1 LRFTRKRDSVRP
13 VNVKASRG
21 MSGNGASTVMLKGI
35 FEQLAE
41 GHQLPKKL
49 AQDLL
54 SGMVDSVTQHLK
66 QGDRIRIGGLGTLEV
81 RKREARTG
89 RNPAT
94 GEMMQIAASKKVAF
108 RPAKELKEAV

>member
-1 LRFTRKRDSVRP
+1 
-13 VNVKASRG
+13 
-21 MSGNGASTVMLKGI
+21 MLKGI

-41 GHQLPKKL
+41 GHQLPRKL

-54 SGMVDSVTQHLK
+54 AGMVESVTRHLK

-81 RKREARTG
+81 RQREARTG
-89 RNPAT
+89 RNPAS
-94 GEMMQIAASKKVAF
+94 GETMQIAANKKVAL

>member
-1 LRFTRKRDSVRP
+1 M
-13 VNVKASRG
+13 AE
-21 MSGNGASTVMLKGI
+21 NGTSTVMLKGI

-41 GHQLPKKL
+41 GHELPKKL

-54 SGMVDSVTQHLK
+54 AGMIESVTRHLK

-81 RKREARTG
+81 RKRDARTG

-94 GEMMQIAASKKVAF
+94 GEILQIAASKKVAF
-108 RPAKELKEAV
+108 RPAKELKESGLMPPRQPYSLSYAM

>member
-1 LRFTRKRDSVRP
+1 
-13 VNVKASRG
+13 
-21 MSGNGASTVMLKGI
+21 MLKGI
-35 FEQLAE
+35 FEQLVE

-54 SGMVDSVTQHLK
+54 AGMVEGVTRHLK

-81 RKREARTG
+81 RQREARTG

-94 GEMMQIAASKKVAF
+94 GEAIKIKASKKVAF
-108 RPAKELKEAV
+108 RAAKELKEAV